1 MSVQT
6 IRILSLPLMAYAV
19 CGIILSVAAHLL
31 GISGLQPPSDGY
43 LIGLMLGI
51 FPLWVPA
58 TYIVMKLMHGAPNKD
73 YWKIVHSGCPAWMNL
88 TDRIL
93 HWYAFANF
101 VGVPLAP
108 FLAPEL
114 LQSTG
119 AAPRAFWIVA
129 SSYGMLFYFAGLC
142 ALTTAYWKG
151 IERKCLNGHVVGVVD
166 KFCPTCGTSL
176 GTDAIRANP
185 V

>member
-1 MSVQT
+1 VSAQT

-31 GISGLQPPSDGY
+31 AISGLQPNSDGY

-51 FPLWVPA
+51 VPLWVPV
-58 TYIVMKLMHGAPNKD
+58 TYIGTRLMHGAPKKEV
-73 YWKIVHSGCPAWMNL
+73 WKILHSGCPAWMGY

-93 HWYAFANF
+93 YWYAGANF
-101 VGVPLAP
+101 VGVVLAP
-108 FLAPEL
+108 FLAPGL
-114 LQSTG
+114 LESTG
-119 AAPRAFWIVA
+119 AAPRAFWIAA

-142 ALTTAYWKG
+142 TLTAAYRKG
-151 IERKCLNGHVVGVVD
+151 IERRCSNGHIVGVVD

-176 GTDAIRANP
+176 DSIAIRAT
-185 V
+185 